1 MKRTAFQFLA
11 LTTLAVMLAGTLEAR
26 QSEVPPAPIRPR
38 GAGQGQGGAGK
49 APKQAQQLPRN
60 LAPDQPTQPPIRANN
75 NAQIQRNRVENA
87 VVDRYLGGF
96 QKNVDLD
103 DEQTQKLSRK
113 LGAYVRQQLNLA
125 ERRNQALMRL
135 KELNDQKASEE
146 EIQTQNRTLEE
157 IEAQQVNAKKR
168 FYNEVNPD
176 LSVQQQAKLRVYMD
190 NTDQNV
196 RQAIQKSRNDQAPPP
211 PKR

>member
-1 MKRTAFQFLA
+1 MKRTTFQFLA
-11 LTTLAVMLAGTLEAR
+11 LTTFAVMLAGTLEAR
-26 QSEVPPAPIRPR
+26 QSEVPPPTIRPR

-60 LAPDQPTQPPIRANN
+60 LTADQPTQPPIRANN
-75 NAQIQRNRVENA
+75 NAQIQRNKVENA
-87 VVDRYLGGF
+87 VVARYLGGF

-103 DEQTQKLSRK
+103 DEQTQKLSQK

-125 ERRNQALMRL
+125 ERRNLALMRL

-146 EIQTQNRTLEE
+146 EIQAQKQILD
-157 IEAQQVNAKKR
+157 EAEARQANATKR

-176 LSVQQQAKLRVYMD
+176 LTVQQQAKLRVYMD
-190 NTDQNV
+190 STDQSV
-196 RQAIQKSRNDQAPPP
+196 RQAIQRSRNDQAPP
-211 PKR
+211 R